1 MEKINVGVDL
11 GGSHVSI
18 GVVNNK
24 GIIIKQLEKDYT
36 VDEKKDI
43 LNVAI
48 NYITFA
54 IDELKKEFEFNSFG
68 LGMAGII
75 KNGIIMRSPNIDG
88 AKNFE
93 IKKFLEEKTNMSV
106 NVENDA
112 ICAAIAE
119 YEFGHIKD
127 FKNIIF
133 LTLGTGIGGNIIYNG
148 KIRDEE
154 QYQELG
160 HTIIKENGI
169 KCKCGQNGCFE
180 RYGSILVFKK
190 KVMERLNLPQNLD
203 GPTLREHIRLNE
215 DKIEDIKEEYI
226 NDIVLGLSIL
236 IKKFNPD
243 LIVLGGGFARYDYLF
258 LDKIK
263 DKLNENVHIKVAE
276 LGNDAGII
284 GASIL

>member
-93 IKKFLEEKTNMSV
+93 IKKILEEKTNMSV

-112 ICAAIAE
+112 ICAAMS
-119 YEFGHIKD
+119 FG
-127 FKNIIF
+127 
-133 LTLGTGIGGNIIYNG
+133 
-148 KIRDEE
+148 
-154 QYQELG
+154 
-160 HTIIKENGI
+160 
-169 KCKCGQNGCFE
+169 CGSF
-180 RYGSILVFKK
+180 Y
-190 KVMERLNLPQNLD
+190 
-203 GPTLREHIRLNE
+203 
-215 DKIEDIKEEYI
+215 
-226 NDIVLGLSIL
+226 
-236 IKKFNPD
+236 
-243 LIVLGGGFARYDYLF
+243 
-258 LDKIK
+258 
-263 DKLNENVHIKVAE
+263 VH
-276 LGNDAGII
+276 
-284 GASIL
+284 